1 MKTFHGNFFI
11 RSTDLLSIPV
21 VPIDQ
26 SYSMEVQVEDDL
38 TAPFVVFQT
47 AVMHTTCFGSSS
59 FLLFPLPN
67 PPMLE
72 LTLLLFLRR

>member
-47 AVMHTTCFGSSS
+47 AVMHTTCFGTSFSLCSCPRAS
-59 FLLFPLPN
+59 FLD
-67 PPMLE
+67 
-72 LTLLLFLRR
+72 LTTFTFFDR